1 LATPLA
7 SFDTLDRAGLE
18 ALVKSLV
25 DSGVNALFILGTT
38 GEGPALSHRLRL
50 EVVEQVCG
58 LARGRVP
65 VLVGITDTSIAES
78 LRLAEVA
85 AKAGATAVVAAPP
98 FYFPCS
104 QAELLRYVVRLATE
118 SPLPLFL
125 YNQPALTRISFEPH
139 TVAQA
144 AEMPQIVG
152 IKDSSGQI
160 GYLKS
165 VLSLISQK
173 RPDFAVLVGPEHLLV
188 ESLITG
194 AHGGVPGGANIF
206 PHLTVRLY
214 ELFLQ
219 GQISEAM
226 NVQNEIV
233 SIGSAIWRTGEE
245 QPSNL
250 RRLKCA
256 LSVLG
261 ICSGVPAFPY
271 TESDAVERLEIEAHL
286 RRHNILSE

>member
-18 ALVKSLV
+18 ALVEFLV
-25 DSGVNALFILGTT
+25 DSRVNALFILGTT
-38 GEGPALSHRLRL
+38 GEGPALSHRLRE

-58 LARGRVP
+58 LARRRVP
-65 VLVGITDTSIAES
+65 VLVGITDTSFAES

-85 AKAGATAVVAAPP
+85 AKAGATAVVTAPP
-98 FYFPCS
+98 FYFPCG
-104 QAELLRYVVRLATE
+104 QAELLRYVVSLATE

-125 YNQPALTRISFEPH
+125 YNQPALTRISFEPN
-139 TVAQA
+139 TVSQA
-144 AEMPQIVG
+144 AEIPQIVG

-165 VLSLISQK
+165 VLSLISEK
-173 RPDFAVLVGPEHLLV
+173 RPDFAVLVGPEHLLA

-233 SIGSAIWRTGEE
+233 SIGAAIWRTGED
-245 QPSNL
+245 QSSNL

-271 TESDAVERLEIEAHL
+271 AESDAVERQEIEAHL
-286 RRHNILSE
+286 RRHKIVPE